1 MENAPEWFLDLFL
14 DFVGELNKPE
24 VLEKFR
30 KYGSSKF
37 TQKWKHAVGSGY
49 AILQKDAKSVLFI
62 GKLLP
67 LIPEKQI
74 EIFHFKHN
82 LI

>member
-24 VLEKFR
+24 VLTKFR
-30 KYGSSKF
+30 RHGSSKF
-37 TQKWKHAVGSGY
+37 TQKRKNAVESGY

-62 GKLLP
+62 GKLTP
-67 LIPEKQI
+67 TVPDKQV
-74 EIFHFKHN
+74 ETFHFKHN
-82 LI
+82 II